1 MQSISKEKIF
11 KELIV
16 SMAKDGEISSSEY
29 AILIE
34 KGKDLGL
41 DTETVD
47 LLIKLEMS
55 DHSGKEFSAGEDI
68 DVDAK
73 AGRYV
78 FRSAITRGG
87 AILTPDIIVI
97 DNETL
102 TYRKRNKYLINVDTT
117 TIPISKI
124 SSVKVDTSLLGT
136 DIIIKSY
143 GKGEIIV
150 RKFTKSD
157 AKKIKKLIEER
168 QRRS

>member
-1 MQSISKEKIF
+1 MSKEKIF
-11 KELIV
+11 KDLIA

-29 AILIE
+29 AILTE
-34 KGKDLGL
+34 KGKDLGI

-47 LLIKLEMS
+47 LLIKLELSEHS
-55 DHSGKEFSAGEDI
+55 DRKFSAGNDSDIEEDM
-68 DVDAK
+68 K
-73 AGRYV
+73 AGSHV

-87 AILTPDIIVI
+87 AILTPDVIVI

-102 TYRKRNKYLINVDTT
+102 TYRKRNRYLINVDTT

-136 DIIIKSY
+136 NIIIKSY
-143 GKGEIIV
+143 GQGEIIV
-150 RKFTKSD
+150 RRFTKSD

-168 QRRS
+168 QRAW

>member
-1 MQSISKEKIF
+1 MSKEKIF
-11 KELIV
+11 KDLIA
-16 SMAKDGEISSSEY
+16 SMAKDREISSSEY
-29 AILIE
+29 AILAE

-41 DTETVD
+41 NKETVD
-47 LLIKLEMS
+47 LLIKLELAEHS
-55 DHSGKEFSAGEDI
+55 DRKFSAGNDPDFEED
-68 DVDAK
+68 VK
-73 AGRYV
+73 AGRQV

-87 AILTPDIIVI
+87 AILTPDVIVI

-136 DIIIKSY
+136 NIIIKSY
-143 GKGEIIV
+143 GQGEIIV
-150 RKFTKSD
+150 RRLTKSD

-168 QRRS
+168 QRTW